1 MNRLLRVP
9 LLGKLVGAN
18 AGVLLL
24 ALIGHWL
31 RPDASDTM
39 ELAVA
44 LSLSF
49 SVTTFLVWL
58 ALRPIVQLEATA
70 ERVADGDFSARVPL
84 SPLADRDAMRL
95 ADTMNR
101 LLERV
106 DADRARI
113 QYLAGRAVRARD
125 IEREA
130 VARELRESFAQT
142 VAATSL
148 QLAAAQRVN
157 RDIEVE
163 QQIERARNLVTQLTQ
178 EMRDVADT
186 LYPGTL
192 GEFGLPN
199 ALQAL
204 ARRARRTGAVA
215 VSVSTEGFHSR
226 LPAPAASAL
235 YRVAD
240 EALRNLAQHANASQ
254 ARVTL
259 RSDSGVAILEV
270 EDDGR
275 GIDLRRSDPMQAG
288 LGLFSARAVL
298 ALAGGDLQI
307 SSAPGRGTRVSA
319 RVPLAGQQPSDYS
332 LQPNA
337 A

>member
-1 MNRLLRVP
+1 MNRLFRVP
-9 LLGKLVGAN
+9 LLAKLVGAN

-24 ALIGHWL
+24 ALVGHWL
-31 RPDASDTM
+31 GPDASDTM

-44 LSLSF
+44 ALLSIG
-49 SVTTFLVWL
+49 VTTFLVWL

-70 ERVADGDFSARVPL
+70 GRVADGDFSARVPP
-84 SPLADRDAMRL
+84 SPLADRDAARL

-106 DADRARI
+106 DNDRARI
-113 QYLAGRAVRARD
+113 QYLAGRSVRARD
-125 IEREA
+125 LEREA
-130 VARELRESFAQT
+130 IARELRESFAQT
-142 VAATSL
+142 VAAVSL

-157 RDIEVE
+157 RDAEVE
-163 QQIERARNLVTQLTQ
+163 QQLARGRDLVTQLSQ
-178 EMRDVADT
+178 DIRDVAET

-192 GEFGLPN
+192 GELGLPN

-204 ARRARRTGAVA
+204 ARRARRQGLDAHVEA
-215 VSVSTEGFHSR
+215 AALQSPLE
-226 LPAPAASAL
+226 AQKASAL

-240 EALRNLAQHANASQ
+240 EAMRNVVTHAHAT
-254 ARVTL
+254 RVQLTL
-259 RSDSGVAILEV
+259 RQDGDDVVLEI

-275 GIDLRRSDPMQAG
+275 GIDMRRADPLQMG

-298 ALAGGDLQI
+298 ALSGGPLQI
-307 SSAPGRGTRVSA
+307 SSAPGRGVCVAA
-319 RVPLAGQQPSDYS
+319 RVPSGGQQSMS
-332 LQPNA
+332 HNLQPTA

>member
-18 AGVLLL
+18 VGVLLL
-24 ALIGHWL
+24 ALVAHWL
-31 RPDASDTM
+31 RPDASANG
-39 ELAVA
+39 EVAVA
-44 LSLSF
+44 LLLSF
-49 SVTTFLVWL
+49 VVTTFLVWL
-58 ALRPIVQLEATA
+58 ALRPIVELEATA
-70 ERVADGDFSARVPL
+70 DRVAEGDYAARVPP
-84 SPLADRDAMRL
+84 SALADRDARRL

-101 LLERV
+101 LLDRV

-113 QYLAGRAVRARD
+113 QYLAGRSVRARD
-125 IEREA
+125 IERQA

-142 VAATSL
+142 VAAISL

-157 RDIEVE
+157 RDPEVE
-163 QQIERARNLVTQLTQ
+163 QQLARGRDLVAQLSQ
-178 EMRDVADT
+178 DMRDVAET

-192 GEFGLPN
+192 GELGLSN

-204 ARRARRTGAVA
+204 ARRARRQGLDVTVNTPLLDTLLGA
-215 VSVSTEGFHSR
+215 EK
-226 LPAPAASAL
+226 ASAM

-240 EALRNLAQHANASQ
+240 EAMRNVANHANASRVRIVLRQ
-254 ARVTL
+254 ARENV
-259 RSDSGVAILEV
+259 VLEI
-270 EDDGR
+270 EDNGR
-275 GIDLRRSDPMQAG
+275 GIDMRHADPLQMG

-307 SSAPGRGTRVSA
+307 SSAPGRGTSVVATVPAPAA
-319 RVPLAGQQPSDYS
+319 RLIENNQQPS
-332 LQPNA
+332 A

>member
-1 MNRLLRVP
+1 MTRLLRVP

-18 AGVLLL
+18 AGVLLI
-24 ALIGHWL
+24 ALGGHWL
-31 RPDASDTM
+31 RPDASATT

-44 LSLSF
+44 LTLSF
-49 SVTTFLVWL
+49 VVTTFLVWL
-58 ALRPIVQLEATA
+58 ALRPIVDLEVTA
-70 ERVADGDFSARVPL
+70 DRVAEGDFAARVPA
-84 SPLADRDAMRL
+84 SPLADRDAVRL

-101 LLERV
+101 LLDRV

-113 QYLAGRAVRARD
+113 QHLAGRSVRARD

-142 VAATSL
+142 VAAVSL

-157 RDIEVE
+157 NDPEVE
-163 QQIERARNLVTQLTQ
+163 QQIARGRDLVTQLSQ
-178 EMRDVADT
+178 DIRDVAET

-192 GEFGLPN
+192 GELGLPN

-204 ARRARRTGAVA
+204 ARRARRQGLDVQVETQPL
-215 VSVSTEGFHSR
+215 E
-226 LPAPAASAL
+226 APLTSQKASAM

-240 EALRNLAQHANASQ
+240 EAMRNVANHAHATHV
-254 ARVTL
+254 RLTL
-259 RSDSGVAILEV
+259 RQEGEEV
-270 EDDGR
+270 LLQIEDDGR
-275 GIDLRRSDPMQAG
+275 GIDMRRADPLQMG

-298 ALAGGDLQI
+298 ALAGGALQI
-307 SSAPGRGTRVSA
+307 SSEPGRGMCVAA
-319 RVPLAGQQPSDYS
+319 RIPAEVRQPVNLS
-332 LQPNA
+332 LQPTA